1 MFKKIIQT
9 VLGEPTG
16 YISEADEVLAS
27 LRARNSKPSKS
38 QAAEIANAEH
48 IATLRDNA

>member
-1 MFKKIIQT
+1 MQT

-27 LRARNSKPSKS
+27 LRERNSKPSKS
-38 QAAEIANAEH
+38 QTEEIANAEH
-48 IATLRDNA
+48 IAALRDNA